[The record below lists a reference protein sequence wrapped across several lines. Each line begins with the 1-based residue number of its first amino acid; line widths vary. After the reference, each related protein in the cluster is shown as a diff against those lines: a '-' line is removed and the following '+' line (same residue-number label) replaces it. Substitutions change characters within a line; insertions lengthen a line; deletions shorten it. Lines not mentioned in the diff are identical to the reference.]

1 MVAYPRIKTDYVMS
15 ILVLFQA
22 KLMAKP
28 ERSGKICVVVGSITH
43 DTRYFQMPKL
53 TIAAQ
58 RFSDEARKCI
68 LRSGGECI
76 TLDQLALR
84 APKGQNTVLLSG
96 KRTARKACRY
106 FGPAPGVPGSHARP
120 RVISKGRKFERARGR
135 RKSRGFKA

>member
-1 MVAYPRIKTDYVMS
+1 MS
-15 ILVLFQA
+15 
-22 KLMAKP
+22 KP
-28 ERSGKICVVVGSITH
+28 ERTGKICVVVGTVTH
-43 DTRYFQMPKL
+43 DTRHFKVPKL

-58 RFSDEARKCI
+58 RFTDEARKTI
-68 LRSGGECI
+68 LRAGGECL
-76 TLDQLALR
+76 TLEQLGLR